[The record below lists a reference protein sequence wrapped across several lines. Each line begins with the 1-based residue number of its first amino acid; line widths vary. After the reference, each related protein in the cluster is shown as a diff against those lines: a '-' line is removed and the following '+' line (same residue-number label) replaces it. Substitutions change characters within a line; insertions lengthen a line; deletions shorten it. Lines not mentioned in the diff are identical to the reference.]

1 MSSSG
6 SSKAVLA
13 ALAANLGIAITKF
26 AAFAFTG
33 SSSLLAEAVHSVAD
47 TGNQGLL
54 LLGSRRAA
62 RERDR
67 AHPFG
72 YGRERY
78 FYAFVVS
85 LVLFS
90 VGGLF
95 AIAEGVSKVAHPHK
109 LEHAPIAVAVIGVAI
124 VLESLSFRTA
134 YRESAKLKG
143 AEQSWVDFV
152 RRTKNPELP
161 VVLLE
166 DTAALLGLL
175 FAFLG
180 VGLSVVS
187 HNPRWDGVGT
197 LAIGVL
203 LVCVAIVLSIETKS
217 LLIGESAGADVE
229 QRIVAALL
237 DGDEVERVIHLR
249 TLHLAPDELLVTA
262 KIAVARN
269 DSALDVTRGIDAAE
283 RRVRA
288 AIPIAKVIYLE
299 PDLDRGPP
307 DLTEPIEKAADPT
320 SSSIRMGCRRWP
332 RLVPR
337 PPPTLVPTILKVS
350 TDRTARHAPITRE
363 THR

>member
-1 MSSSG
+1 MSTSG
-6 SSKAVLA
+6 GNKAVLA
-13 ALAANLGIAITKF
+13 ALASNLGITVTKF
-26 AAFAFTG
+26 IAFAFTG

-54 LLGSRRAA
+54 LLGSRRANK
-62 RERDR
+62 ERDR

-95 AIAEGVSKVAHPHK
+95 AIVEGIAKVAHPHK
-109 LEHAPIAVAVIGVAI
+109 LDHAPIAVAVIAIAI

-134 YRESAKLKG
+134 VTESAKLKG

-166 DTAALLGLL
+166 DTAALFGLL

-203 LVCVAIVLSIETKS
+203 LVCVAVVLSIETKS
-217 LLIGESAGADVE
+217 LLIGESAGPDVE
-229 QRIVAALL
+229 HRIVQALL
-237 DGDEVERVIHLR
+237 DGHEIERVIHLR
-249 TLHLAPDELLVTA
+249 TLHLSPDELLVAA
-262 KIAVARN
+262 KIAVAR
-269 DSALDVTRGIDAAE
+269 DESTTDVTRGIDAAE

-288 AIPIAKVIYLE
+288 AIPIATVIYLE
-299 PDLDRGPP
+299 PDLDRGPR
-307 DLTEPIEKAADPT
+307 DLGEPIEKAADPDVAIDHDG
-320 SSSIRMGCRRWP
+320 SS
-332 RLVPR
+332 
-337 PPPTLVPTILKVS
+337 TLAEAGADP
-350 TDRTARHAPITRE
+350 DADYPQA
-363 THR
+363 

>member
-6 SSKAVLA
+6 GSKAVVA
-13 ALAANLGIAITKF
+13 ALAANLGIAVTKF

-54 LLGSRRAA
+54 LFGGRRAGK
-62 RERDR
+62 ERDR
-67 AHPFG
+67 THPFG
-72 YGRERY
+72 YGPERY

-95 AIAEGVSKVAHPHK
+95 AIVEGVTKVAHPHK
-109 LEHAPIAVAVIGVAI
+109 LDHAPIAVAVIAI
-124 VLESLSFRTA
+124 AMVLESLSFRTA
-134 YRESAKLKG
+134 VSESAKVKG
-143 AEQSWVDFV
+143 VGQSWVQFV

-175 FAFLG
+175 FALLG
-180 VGLSVVS
+180 VGLSVLT
-187 HNPRWDGVGT
+187 HNPRWDGIGT
-197 LAIGVL
+197 LAIGTL

-229 QRIVAALL
+229 LRIVQALL

-249 TLHLAPDELLVTA
+249 TLHLGPDELLVTA
-262 KIAVARN
+262 KIAVAGQ
-269 DSALDVTRGIDAAE
+269 DSAVDVTRGIDAAE

-299 PDLDRGPP
+299 PDVDRGQG
-307 DLTEPIEKAADPT
+307 DVVEAIELAADPN
-320 SSSIRMGCRRWP
+320 
-332 RLVPR
+332 V
-337 PPPTLVPTILKVS
+337 TLDTAELS
-350 TDRTARHAPITRE
+350 TLAEAGVDPNADYPEGDH
-363 THR
+363 